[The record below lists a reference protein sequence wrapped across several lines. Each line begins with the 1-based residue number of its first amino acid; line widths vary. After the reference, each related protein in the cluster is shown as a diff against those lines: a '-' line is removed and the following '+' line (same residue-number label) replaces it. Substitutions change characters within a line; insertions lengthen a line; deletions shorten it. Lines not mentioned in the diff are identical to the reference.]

1 MDTDEKS
8 AAEAHKQAVEKLERV
23 QDSVRK
29 ALDHLKDVNRYMKE
43 TKNPMYKGKAAIKIS
58 ADNDERSTTERN
70 AVRLSVE
77 TSEMVA
83 FRQLFSARLPLPRN
97 P

>member
-8 AAEAHKQAVEKLERV
+8 AAEAHKKSVEKLERV

-43 TKNPMYKGKAAIKIS
+43 TKNPMYKGKAAIKTS
-58 ADNDERSTTERN
+58 ANKDEKSTTERH
-70 AVRLSVE
+70 V
-77 TSEMVA
+77 
-83 FRQLFSARLPLPRN
+83 
-97 P
+97 